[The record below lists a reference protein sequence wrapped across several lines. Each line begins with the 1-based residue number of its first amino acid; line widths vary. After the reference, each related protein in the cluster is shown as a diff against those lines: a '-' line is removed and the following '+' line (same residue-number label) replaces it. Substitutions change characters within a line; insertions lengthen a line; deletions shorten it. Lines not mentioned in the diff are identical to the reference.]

1 MIIKRIKKSSKKIL
15 LIFLKVAISSQL
27 LLVNDDPIYEGI
39 NGKNQNHW
47 NQNGSNRFFQ
57 LDEFSYF
64 LIVFFR
70 QMYC

>member
-1 MIIKRIKKSSKKIL
+1 MARTKTTGIKM
-15 LIFLKVAISSQL
+15 VAI
-27 LLVNDDPIYEGI
+27 V
-39 NGKNQNHW
+39 
-47 NQNGSNRFFQ
+47 FQ

>member
-27 LLVNDDPIYEGI
+27 LCWLTMIQFAEGI
-39 NGKNQNHW
+39 NGKNQTT
-47 NQNGSNRFFQ
+47 GIKMVAIVFQ

-64 LIVFFR
+64 
-70 QMYC
+70 

>member
-27 LLVNDDPIYEGI
+27 LWLTMIQFEGI